1 MAGRRAIRKSTA
13 VLNTPSVS
21 CPRSRLRSRS
31 PPIRLTKPSR
41 QSRRPQKPDKSATAR
56 SSSSTSTTRFAF
68 GPARQMQQHFD
79 LALNLIQSGVN
90 QMTFKRPYR
99 AGLAALAVGLF
110 AATAAYA
117 EPTINKG
124 DNAWMLTST
133 VLVLLMTIPGLALFY
148 GGLVRSKNMLSVLM
162 QVFYTVCIV
171 TILWALYGYSLAFTG
186 GSDFIGGFSK
196 AFLMGVTPDSK
207 AATFS
212 VDANISELVYV
223 CFQMTFAAIT
233 PALIVGAF
241 AERMKFAAVV
251 LFIPLWVTLI
261 YFPIAH
267 MVWYWAGPDAISDAV
282 KALAA
287 AGDAAAKTAA
297 QAKLDEVNADAGW
310 VFKKGAIDFAGG
322 TVVHINAGIAGLVG
336 ALLIGKRTGYGKDL
350 MAPHSL
356 TMSMIGAS
364 LLWVGWFG
372 FNAGSNLEA
381 NGGAALAM
389 TNSFVATAAAALSW
403 MFAEWIIKGHPSV
416 LGALSGAVAG
426 LVAVTP
432 ADGYSGSMGAIV
444 LGLVVGGFCLFF
456 CTVVKNAI
464 GYDDSLDVF
473 GVHCIG
479 GIVGALG
486 TGILV
491 NPALGGTGIMDY
503 TTGKIAD
510 YDFAAQMIS
519 QTWGVCTT
527 LVWSGI
533 GSAILYKVVDVIV
546 GLRANV
552 ESEREGLDIT
562 EHTER
567 AYNM

>member
-1 MAGRRAIRKSTA
+1 MK
-13 VLNTPSVS
+13 
-21 CPRSRLRSRS
+21 
-31 PPIRLTKPSR
+31 
-41 QSRRPQKPDKSATAR
+41 
-56 SSSSTSTTRFAF
+56 
-68 GPARQMQQHFD
+68 
-79 LALNLIQSGVN
+79 
-90 QMTFKRPYR
+90 FKRAHS
-99 AGLAALAVGLF
+99 AGLVALGAGLF
-110 AATAAYA
+110 AASAAYA

-124 DNAWMLTST
+124 DNAWMLTAT

-148 GGLVRSKNMLSVLM
+148 GGLVRTKNMLSVLM

-171 TILWALYGYSLAFTG
+171 TILWTVYGYSLAFTG

-196 AFLMGVTPDSK
+196 AFLSGVTPDSK
-207 AATFS
+207 ASTFS

-241 AERMKFAAVV
+241 AERMKFSAVA
-251 LFIPLWVTLI
+251 LFIPLWATLV

-282 KALAA
+282 KAIAA
-287 AGDAAAKTAA
+287 AGSDAAAKAA
-297 QAKLDEVNADAGW
+297 AEARLAEVTADAGW
-310 VFKKGAIDFAGG
+310 VYKKGAIDFAGG

-336 ALLIGKRTGYGKDL
+336 ALIIGKRIGYGKDL

-381 NGGAALAM
+381 TGGAALAM

-403 MFAEWIIKGHPSV
+403 MFSEWMLKGHPSV
-416 LGALSGAVAG
+416 LGAISGAVAG

-432 ADGYSGSMGAIV
+432 AAGYAGPMGAIV
-444 LGLVVGGFCLFF
+444 LGIFVGAVCLFF
-456 CTVVKNAI
+456 VTVVKNAL

-479 GIVGALG
+479 GIVGAIG

-503 TTGKIAD
+503 AAGKIAE
-510 YDFAAQMIS
+510 YEFGAQLVS
-519 QTWGVCTT
+519 QLWGVCTT
-527 LVWSGI
+527 LVWSGV
-533 GSAILYKVVDVIV
+533 GSAIIYKIVDVVV

-552 ESEREGLDIT
+552 ETEREGLDIT

>member
-1 MAGRRAIRKSTA
+1 
-13 VLNTPSVS
+13 
-21 CPRSRLRSRS
+21 
-31 PPIRLTKPSR
+31 
-41 QSRRPQKPDKSATAR
+41 
-56 SSSSTSTTRFAF
+56 
-68 GPARQMQQHFD
+68 
-79 LALNLIQSGVN
+79 
-90 QMTFKRPYR
+90 MTFKRPTS

-110 AATAAYA
+110 ATTAAYA
-117 EPTINKG
+117 APTVNKG

-148 GGLVRSKNMLSVLM
+148 GGLVRSKNMLSILM

-171 TILWALYGYSLAFTG
+171 CIIYAVYGYSLAFTG

-196 AFLMGVTPDSK
+196 AFLSGITTDSM

-212 VDANISELVYV
+212 VDANISELIYF

-241 AERMKFAAVV
+241 AERMKFAAIA
-251 LFIPLWVTLI
+251 LFVPLWVTLI
-261 YFPIAH
+261 YFPMAH
-267 MVWYWAGPDAISDAV
+267 MVWYWAGPDAITDAV

-287 AGDAAAKTAA
+287 AADGAAKTAA
-297 QAKLDEVNADAGW
+297 QAKLDEVMADGGFI
-310 VFKKGAIDFAGG
+310 FKTGALDFAGG

-336 ALLIGKRTGYGKDL
+336 ALLIGKRTGYGKEL

-356 TMSMIGAS
+356 TMTMIGAS

-389 TNSFVATAAAALSW
+389 TNSFL
-403 MFAEWIIKGHPSV
+403 
-416 LGALSGAVAG
+416 AG

-432 ADGYSGSMGAIV
+432 ACGFAGPMGAIV
-444 LGLVVGGFCLFF
+444 LGLVVGVVCLFF
-456 CTVVKNAI
+456 CTVVKNAL

-491 NPALGGTGIMDY
+491 NPALGGTGVMDY
-503 TTGKIAD
+503 VTGKIGD
-510 YDFAAQMIS
+510 YDMVAQMIS
-519 QTWGVCTT
+519 QSWGVGITI
-527 LVWSGI
+527 LLSGI

-546 GLRANV
+546 GLRVSV
-552 ESEREGLDIT
+552 EAEREGLDIT
-562 EHTER
+562 DHTER